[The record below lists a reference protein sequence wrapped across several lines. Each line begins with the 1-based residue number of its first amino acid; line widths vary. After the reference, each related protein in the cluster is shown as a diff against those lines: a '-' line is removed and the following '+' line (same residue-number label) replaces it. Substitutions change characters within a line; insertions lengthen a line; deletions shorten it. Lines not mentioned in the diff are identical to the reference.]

1 MIGHSTEVT
10 HTSMEDEIMNST
22 PEITN
27 DPLLFDK
34 LLEPIA
40 ASLQQLDQEPL
51 SRAAKKL
58 RFRLFVR
65 VLLFRLFAQIQS
77 LGLLVLDLKTTLA
90 ARDLGL
96 PVLGLATIHD
106 AFVRYPLAWFLQLT
120 QALLADGVLLMIPE
134 LQVFGPLWCVD
145 SSWWPLVHQL
155 GWLQAQGFKGVR
167 LHLGLSLNLLC
178 PAAFVLSYDKS
189 PTSTERPSLLAL
201 VVAGVTYITDRGYV
215 SLPLYRE
222 LMERGAFFLIRERHN
237 LRYRVLSELELTLE
251 HLAGLAALS
260 ACRDEIIQLTRD
272 AGGTVLRLVSFRC
285 GGHYF
290 VLATNRFDLT
300 TAQLIRL
307 YSWRWQV
314 ELLFRAWKHTLGA
327 LHLINLSERGIA
339 IQFQVLL
346 LASLLWVR
354 LQQQVAQQAAASGV
368 PAAAPQVVS
377 PSPFPRT
384 VTARLSTV
392 FRVAW
397 RLLKPAWRVLT
408 NCLAQPFS
416 VYLTAWAE
424 LNL

>member
-1 MIGHSTEVT
+1 
-10 HTSMEDEIMNST
+10 MNPT

-34 LLEPIA
+34 LLEPIE
-40 ASLQQLDQEPL
+40 ASLQELDTQPL
-51 SRAAKKL
+51 SLAAKKL

-65 VLLFRLFAQIQS
+65 VLLFRLFAQIES
-77 LGLLVLDLKTTLA
+77 LGMLVLDLKTKPA
-90 ARDLGL
+90 ARALGL

-106 AFVRYPLAWFLQLT
+106 AFLRYPLAWCVQLT
-120 QALLADGVLLMIPE
+120 QTLLSSGALLPIPE
-134 LQVFGPLWCVD
+134 LAAFGPLWCVD

-155 GWLQAQGFKGVR
+155 GWLQATGFSGVR

-178 PAAFVLSYDKS
+178 PAAFILSYDKS
-189 PTSTERPSLLAL
+189 PTSSERHSLLAL

-222 LMERGAFFLIRERHN
+222 LMERRAFFLIRERHN

-251 HLAGLAALS
+251 HLVGLATLS

-272 AGGTVLRLVSFRC
+272 ECGTVLRLVSFRC
-285 GGHYF
+285 GAHYF
-290 VLATNRFDLT
+290 RLVTNRFDLT

-339 IQFQVLL
+339 LQFQILL
-346 LASLLWVR
+346 LASVLWIR
-354 LQQQVAQQAAASGV
+354 LQQQTAQLSTAAGAPAVPRAASQPV
-368 PAAAPQVVS
+368 PPH
-377 PSPFPRT
+377 T
-384 VTARLSTV
+384 VTGRLSTV
-392 FRVAW
+392 FRVVW
-397 RLLKPAWRVLT
+397 RLLKPALRILT

-416 VYLTAWAE
+416 AYLTAWAE